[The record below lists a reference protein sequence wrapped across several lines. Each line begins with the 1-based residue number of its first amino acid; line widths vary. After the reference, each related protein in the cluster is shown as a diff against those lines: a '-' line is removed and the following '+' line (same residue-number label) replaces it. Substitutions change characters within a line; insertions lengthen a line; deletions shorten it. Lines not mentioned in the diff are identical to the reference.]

1 MVLVKET
8 KGYEPKRKTGMWGKN
23 LIGGSIGD
31 IGGMK
36 QRRWSKRKQKV
47 VCLYV

>member
-1 MVLVKET
+1 MVLVK
-8 KGYEPKRKTGMWGKN
+8 KRKGCKSKGKAGMWGKD
-23 LIGGSIGD
+23 LIGGLLGD

-47 VCLYV
+47 V